1 MQATRTL
8 ARPARKPQAKPR
20 PPVLVLLRAA
30 LWGVLASLGLV
41 VLYAVALRQN
51 WLGTDTMGAA
61 TTAIK
66 VLGAAFAGSWPA
78 GPRAAGIGFGGCWA
92 ASCTAFWLFCSF
104 PCCPRPLS
112 FPWPFYRMWL
122 WRRQPACLGCWCGKC
137 LNNPCKAIAVMYNV
151 IEVCWICWRI
161 FL

>member
-66 VLGAAFAGSWPA
+66 VALRGLCRAPGPPGHGQPVLALGDAGQRPVQPFGFFALFPAVPDLYPFPGHSIGCGYGGGSRLVWGVGVA
-78 GPRAAGIGFGGCWA
+78 
-92 ASCTAFWLFCSF
+92 
-104 PCCPRPLS
+104 
-112 FPWPFYRMWL
+112 
-122 WRRQPACLGCWCGKC
+122 
-137 LNNPCKAIAVMYNV
+137 NV
-151 IEVCWICWRI
+151 
-161 FL
+161 

>member
-66 VLGAAFAGSWPA
+66 VLCAAFAGLLARRATAPVLALGDAGQRPVQPFGFFALFPA
-78 GPRAAGIGFGGCWA
+78 VPDLYPFPGHSIGCGYGGGSRLVWGVGVA
-92 ASCTAFWLFCSF
+92 
-104 PCCPRPLS
+104 
-112 FPWPFYRMWL
+112 
-122 WRRQPACLGCWCGKC
+122 
-137 LNNPCKAIAVMYNV
+137 NV
-151 IEVCWICWRI
+151 
-161 FL
+161 